1 MAEAPYKRV
10 LLKLSG
16 EMLTTPGT
24 FGIELEAMSSVT
36 GEIASVVSMGV
47 QLGIVIGGGNFL
59 RGRQLQDNPHIDRV
73 TADTM
78 GMLAT
83 TMNAIALR
91 DGLES
96 AGVKAVVL
104 GALAI
109 DGVCDPVDIRRARQ
123 LLNEGVVVILAG
135 GTGRPFFTTDTCAAL
150 RAAEIDAD
158 VLLKGTKVDGVYN
171 KDPHVH
177 DDAERYHALTY
188 QQALAERLGVM
199 DLTAFSLCM
208 DQSIPIVVF
217 KLEPG
222 SLQAVVR
229 GDDVGTK
236 VE

>member
-1 MAEAPYKRV
+1 MAEAHYKRV

-24 FGIELEAMSSVT
+24 FGIETEAMSSLT
-36 GEIASVVSMGV
+36 GEIASVVSTGV
-47 QLGIVIGGGNFL
+47 ELGIVVGGGNFL
-59 RGRQLQDNPHIDRV
+59 RGHQLQDNPHIERV

-83 TMNAIALR
+83 TMNALALR

-96 AGVKAVVL
+96 AGVKAEVL

-109 DGVCDPVDIRRARQ
+109 DGVCKPVDIRRARK
-123 LLNEGVVVILAG
+123 LLAKGVVVILAG

-158 VLLKGTKVDGVYN
+158 VLLKGTKVDGIYD

-177 DDAERYHALTY
+177 DDAVRYARLTY
-188 QQALAERLGVM
+188 QRALTERLGVM
-199 DLTAFSLCM
+199 DLTAFSMCM
-208 DQSIPIVVF
+208 DQAIPIIVF

-222 SLQAVVR
+222 SLQAVLR
-229 GDDVGTK
+229 GEDIGTR

>member
-1 MAEAPYKRV
+1 MAETPYKRV

-24 FGIELEAMSSVT
+24 FGIETEAMSSVT
-36 GEIASVVSMGV
+36 GEIASVVSSGIE
-47 QLGIVIGGGNFL
+47 LGIVIGGGNFL
-59 RGRQLQDNPHIDRV
+59 RGHQLQDNPHIERV

-83 TMNAIALR
+83 TMNALALR

-96 AGVKAVVL
+96 VGVKAEVL
-104 GALAI
+104 GALVI
-109 DGVCDPVDIRRARQ
+109 EGVCKPGDIRRARK
-123 LLNEGVVVILAG
+123 LLSRGVVVILAG

-158 VLLKGTKVDGVYN
+158 VLLKGTKVDGVYD

-177 DDAERYHALTY
+177 DDAVRYDQLSY

-199 DLTAFSLCM
+199 DLTAFSMCM
-208 DQSIPIVVF
+208 DQEIPIVVF

-222 SLQAVVR
+222 SLQAVLR
-229 GDDVGTK
+229 GDDIGTR